1 MQPTDKTW
9 SWSAN
14 VIAFLPSKM
23 RVLLLPFLHQT
34 PSLYQKFWV
43 QQLWKNAI
51 FQHSTKP
58 RLCALENII
67 MNHDEE
73 GQDDNDLEKNC
84 AHSLVIM
91 GVKSTP
97 ALQAAF
103 TRWAASQSIIHG
115 QLWKRDKLTK
125 SLHLNEHKTTIVS
138 STRYFFTAFFL
149 SCLK

>member
-1 MQPTDKTW
+1 M
-9 SWSAN
+9 
-14 VIAFLPSKM
+14 
-23 RVLLLPFLHQT
+23 
-34 PSLYQKFWV
+34 
-43 QQLWKNAI
+43 
-51 FQHSTKP
+51 
-58 RLCALENII
+58 CALENII

-84 AHSLVIM
+84 AQSLVIM

-97 ALQAAF
+97 ALQ
-103 TRWAASQSIIHG
+103 AASQSIIHG

>member
-34 PSLYQKFWV
+34 PSLYQNFGV
-43 QQLWKNAI
+43 QQFWKNAI

-73 GQDDNDLEKNC
+73 GQDDNDLEKKLCSKLSNYGRQIY
-84 AHSLVIM
+84 A
-91 GVKSTP
+91 
-97 ALQAAF
+97 
-103 TRWAASQSIIHG
+103 RAASCKSKHHSRST
-115 QLWKRDKLTK
+115 LEKRQIDKKFALERTQD
-125 SLHLNEHKTTIVS
+125 NYCVVN
-138 STRYFFTAFFL
+138 
-149 SCLK
+149 